1 MYCKPL
7 HPKTPPM
14 LLVPR
19 LGPLGN
25 GVYWGGMM
33 RLLRQATYHP
43 CPTGQR
49 CNTDKPRCANCQGE
63 HNSWTST
70 CPAAKAAFELQAQ
83 KEEYAT
89 GKFESYTPF
98 TFADTEY
105 TLGKTYEGC
114 FIVICLYFIRCK
126 NTQYFLYMLR
136 RGVYACVRRWGTCI
150 HLRGT

>member
-14 LLVPR
+14 LPVPR

-33 RLLRQATYHP
+33 RLLHQATYHP

-63 HNSWTST
+63 HNSWTHA

-98 TFADTEY
+98 TFADTDY
-105 TLGKTYEGC
+105 TLGKSYEGHPRISTPPPSHLQIN
-114 FIVICLYFIRCK
+114 FIPATSPF
-126 NTQYFLYMLR
+126 TPT
-136 RGVYACVRRWGTCI
+136 APDA
-150 HLRGT
+150 